1 MTSYG
6 QKCRH
11 LNVKLC
17 VAVCDLP
24 MGVQNPLLVLDKQ
37 LSASSSL
44 DIVHGAERGR
54 LYAMK
59 EGSFSG
65 GWVPK

>member
-1 MTSYG
+1 
-6 QKCRH
+6 
-11 LNVKLC
+11 
-17 VAVCDLP
+17 
-24 MGVQNPLLVLDKQ
+24 MGVENPLLVKDKQ

-44 DIVHGAERGR
+44 DVVHGAERGR

-59 EGSFSG
+59 DGSFSG